1 MKNYTNTSLVA
12 VASIVI
18 VLSIFAITNANNNN
32 NNNNAFAQPQQQKQ
46 NGGGFDKELNI
57 LKQALTALNNQDK
70 SAKKSLF
77 DVEGIIEDKMKDNPG
92 ITNAEK
98 RVEAAIK
105 MVGEGNFQAAI
116 DHTNEAIKSL
126 SQLK

>member
-1 MKNYTNTSLVA
+1 MKNYTNTFLVA

-18 VLSIFAITNANNNN
+18 VLSIFAITNT
-32 NNNNAFAQPQQQKQ
+32 NNNNAFAQPQQQQQ
-46 NGGGFDKELNI
+46 NGGGFDKELNL

-77 DVEGIIEDKMKDNPG
+77 DAEGIMEDKLKDNPG
-92 ITNAEK
+92 AVNAEK
-98 RVEAAIK
+98 RIEAAIK
-105 MVGEGNFQAAI
+105 MVGEDNFQAAL

-126 SQLK
+126 NELNNK

>member
-1 MKNYTNTSLVA
+1 MKTITNISLVA

-18 VLSIFAITNANNNN
+18 GLSLFAITNANN

-46 NGGGFDKELNI
+46 NGGGFDKELNL

-77 DVEGIIEDKMKDNPG
+77 DAEGIMEDKLKDNPG
-92 ITNAEK
+92 AVNAEK
-98 RVEAAIK
+98 RIEAAIK

-116 DHTNEAIKSL
+116 DHTNEAIKTL
-126 SQLK
+126 SELK

>member
-1 MKNYTNTSLVA
+1 MKTITNISLVA
-12 VASIVI
+12 VASIAI
-18 VLSIFAITNANNNN
+18 GLSLFAITNANN

-46 NGGGFDKELNI
+46 NGGGFDKELNL

>member
-1 MKNYTNTSLVA
+1 MKTITNISLVA
-12 VASIVI
+12 VASIAI
-18 VLSIFAITNANNNN
+18 GLSLFAITNANN

-46 NGGGFDKELNI
+46 NGGGFDKELNL

-116 DHTNEAIKSL
+116 DHTNEAIKTL
-126 SQLK
+126 SELK

>member
-1 MKNYTNTSLVA
+1 MKNYTNTFLVA

-18 VLSIFAITNANNNN
+18 GLSIFAMTNA
-32 NNNNAFAQPQQQKQ
+32 NNNNAFAQQQQQ
-46 NGGGFDKELNI
+46 NGGGFDKELNL

-77 DVEGIIEDKMKDNPG
+77 DAEGIMEDKLKDNPG
-92 ITNAEK
+92 AVNAEK
-98 RVEAAIK
+98 RIEAAIK
-105 MVGEGNFQAAI
+105 MVNEGNFQAAL

-126 SQLK
+126 NELNK

>member
-1 MKNYTNTSLVA
+1 MTNYTNTFLVA
-12 VASIVI
+12 VASLVI
-18 VLSIFAITNANNNN
+18 VLSIFAITNANY

-46 NGGGFDKELNI
+46 NGGGFDKELNL

-77 DVEGIIEDKMKDNPG
+77 DVEGIMEDKLKDNPG
-92 ITNAEK
+92 AVNAEK

-116 DHTNEAIKSL
+116 DHTNEAIKTL
-126 SQLK
+126 SELK

>member
-1 MKNYTNTSLVA
+1 MKNYTNTFLVA

-32 NNNNAFAQPQQQKQ
+32 AFAQPQQQQQ
-46 NGGGFDKELNI
+46 NGGGFDKELNL

-77 DVEGIIEDKMKDNPG
+77 DAEGIMEDKLKDNPG
-92 ITNAEK
+92 AVNAEK
-98 RVEAAIK
+98 RIEAAIK
-105 MVGEGNFQAAI
+105 MGW
-116 DHTNEAIKSL
+116 
-126 SQLK
+126 

>member
-1 MKNYTNTSLVA
+1 MKYYTNTFLVA
-12 VASIVI
+12 VASLVI
-18 VLSIFAITNANNNN
+18 VLSIFAITNVNY
-32 NNNNAFAQPQQQKQ
+32 NNNAFAQPQQQKQ
-46 NGGGFDKELNI
+46 NGGGFDKELNL

-77 DVEGIIEDKMKDNPG
+77 DVEGIIEDKIKDNPG

-116 DHTNEAIKSL
+116 DHTNEAIKTL
-126 SQLK
+126 SGLK

>member
-1 MKNYTNTSLVA
+1 MKNYTNTFLVA

-32 NNNNAFAQPQQQKQ
+32 SNAFAQPQQQKQ
-46 NGGGFDKELNI
+46 NGGGFDKELNL

-77 DVEGIIEDKMKDNPG
+77 DAEGIIEDKMKDNPG

-116 DHTNEAIKSL
+116 DHTNEAIKTL
-126 SQLK
+126 SGLK

>member
-1 MKNYTNTSLVA
+1 MKTITNISLVA
-12 VASIVI
+12 VASIAI
-18 VLSIFAITNANNNN
+18 GLSLFAITNANNNN
-32 NNNNAFAQPQQQKQ
+32 NNAFAQSQQQKQ
-46 NGGGFDKELNI
+46 NGGGFDKELNL

>member
-1 MKNYTNTSLVA
+1 MKNYTNTYLVA
-12 VASIVI
+12 VASIVL

-32 NNNNAFAQPQQQKQ
+32 SNAFAQPQQQQQ
-46 NGGGFDKELNI
+46 NGGGFDKELNL

-77 DVEGIIEDKMKDNPG
+77 DAEGIIEDKLKDNPG
-92 ITNAEK
+92 AVNAEK
-98 RVEAAIK
+98 RIEAAIK

-116 DHTNEAIKSL
+116 DHTNEAIKTL
-126 SQLK
+126 SELK

>member
-1 MKNYTNTSLVA
+1 MKTITNISLVA
-12 VASIVI
+12 VASIAI
-18 VLSIFAITNANNNN
+18 GLSLFAITNANN

-46 NGGGFDKELNI
+46 NGGGFDKELNL

-126 SQLK
+126 SELK

>member
-1 MKNYTNTSLVA
+1 MKNYTNTFLVA

-32 NNNNAFAQPQQQKQ
+32 NAFAQQQQQQQ
-46 NGGGFDKELNI
+46 NGGDFDKELNL

-77 DVEGIIEDKMKDNPG
+77 DAEGIMEDKLKDNPG
-92 ITNAEK
+92 AVNAEK
-98 RVEAAIK
+98 RIEAAIK

-116 DHTNEAIKSL
+116 DHTNEAIKTL
-126 SQLK
+126 SELK

>member
-1 MKNYTNTSLVA
+1 MKTFTNISLVA

-18 VLSIFAITNANNNN
+18 GLSISAITNANNNN
-32 NNNNAFAQPQQQKQ
+32 NSNAFAQPQQQKQ
-46 NGGGFDKELNI
+46 NGGGFDKELNL

-77 DVEGIIEDKMKDNPG
+77 DAEGMMEDKLKDNPG
-92 ITNAEK
+92 AVNAEK
-98 RVEAAIK
+98 RIEAAIK

-116 DHTNEAIKSL
+116 DHTNEAIKTFNDL
-126 SQLK
+126 NK

>member
-1 MKNYTNTSLVA
+1 MKNYTNTFLVA

-18 VLSIFAITNANNNN
+18 VLSIFAITNA

-46 NGGGFDKELNI
+46 NGGGFDKELNL

-77 DVEGIIEDKMKDNPG
+77 DAEGMMEDKLKDNPG
-92 ITNAEK
+92 AVNAEK
-98 RVEAAIK
+98 RIEAAIK

-116 DHTNEAIKSL
+116 DHTNEAIKTL
-126 SQLK
+126 SGLK

>member
-1 MKNYTNTSLVA
+1 MKNYTNTFLVA

-32 NNNNAFAQPQQQKQ
+32 NAFAQPQQQQQ
-46 NGGGFDKELNI
+46 NGGGFDKELNL

-77 DVEGIIEDKMKDNPG
+77 DAEGMMEDKLKDNPG
-92 ITNAEK
+92 AVNAEK
-98 RVEAAIK
+98 RIEAAIK

-116 DHTNEAIKSL
+116 DHTNEAIKTL
-126 SQLK
+126 SGLK

>member
-1 MKNYTNTSLVA
+1 MKNYTNTFLVA

-18 VLSIFAITNANNNN
+18 VLSIFSITNAN
-32 NNNNAFAQPQQQKQ
+32 NNNNAFAQPQQQ
-46 NGGGFDKELNI
+46 NGGGFDKELNL

-77 DVEGIIEDKMKDNPG
+77 DAEGIMEDKLKDNPG
-92 ITNAEK
+92 AVNAEK
-98 RVEAAIK
+98 RIEAAIK

-116 DHTNEAIKSL
+116 DHTNEAIKTL
-126 SQLK
+126 SDLK

>member
-1 MKNYTNTSLVA
+1 MKNYTNTFLVA

-18 VLSIFAITNANNNN
+18 VLSIFAVTNANNND
-32 NNNNAFAQPQQQKQ
+32 AFAQQQQQQQ
-46 NGGGFDKELNI
+46 NGGGFDKELNL

-77 DVEGIIEDKMKDNPG
+77 DAEGIMEDKLKDNPG
-92 ITNAEK
+92 AVNAEK
-98 RVEAAIK
+98 RIEAAIK

-116 DHTNEAIKSL
+116 DHTNEAIKTL
-126 SQLK
+126 SGLK

>member
-1 MKNYTNTSLVA
+1 MKNYTNTFLVA

-32 NNNNAFAQPQQQKQ
+32 NNAFAQPQQQQQ
-46 NGGGFDKELNI
+46 NGGGFDKELNL

-77 DVEGIIEDKMKDNPG
+77 DAEGIMEDKLKDNPG
-92 ITNAEK
+92 AVNAEK
-98 RVEAAIK
+98 RIEAAIK

-116 DHTNEAIKSL
+116 DHTNEAIKTL
-126 SQLK
+126 SELK

>member
-1 MKNYTNTSLVA
+1 MKTITNISLVA

-18 VLSIFAITNANNNN
+18 VLSISAITNANNNN
-32 NNNNAFAQPQQQKQ
+32 SNAFAQPQQQQQ
-46 NGGGFDKELNI
+46 NGGGFDKELNL

-77 DVEGIIEDKMKDNPG
+77 DAEGIMEDKLKDNPG
-92 ITNAEK
+92 AVNAEK
-98 RVEAAIK
+98 RIEAAIK

-116 DHTNEAIKSL
+116 DHTNEAIKTL
-126 SQLK
+126 SELK

>member
-1 MKNYTNTSLVA
+1 MKNYTNTFLVA

-32 NNNNAFAQPQQQKQ
+32 NAFAQPQQQQQ
-46 NGGGFDKELNI
+46 NGGGFDKELNL

-77 DVEGIIEDKMKDNPG
+77 DAEGIMEDKLKDNPG
-92 ITNAEK
+92 AVNAEK
-98 RVEAAIK
+98 RIEAAIK

-116 DHTNEAIKSL
+116 DHTNEAIKTL
-126 SQLK
+126 SELK

>member
-1 MKNYTNTSLVA
+1 MKTITNISLVA

-18 VLSIFAITNANNNN
+18 GLSISAITNANNNN
-32 NNNNAFAQPQQQKQ
+32 NSNAFAQPQQQKQ
-46 NGGGFDKELNI
+46 NGGGFDKELNL

-116 DHTNEAIKSL
+116 DHTNEAIKTL
-126 SQLK
+126 SELK

>member
-1 MKNYTNTSLVA
+1 MKTITNISLVA
-12 VASIVI
+12 LASIVI
-18 VLSIFAITNANNNN
+18 VLSISAITNANN

-46 NGGGFDKELNI
+46 NGGGFDKELNL

-116 DHTNEAIKSL
+116 DHTNEAIKTL
-126 SQLK
+126 SESK

>member
-1 MKNYTNTSLVA
+1 MKNYTNTFLVA

-18 VLSIFAITNANNNN
+18 VLSIFAITNAN

-46 NGGGFDKELNI
+46 NGGGFDKELNL

-77 DVEGIIEDKMKDNPG
+77 DAEGMMEDKLKDNPG
-92 ITNAEK
+92 AVNAEK
-98 RVEAAIK
+98 RIEAAIK

-116 DHTNEAIKSL
+116 DHTNEAIKTL
-126 SQLK
+126 SGLK